1 MKYQDSVNSL
11 LRLKPIIIS
20 IKKVLMKKSILS
32 TRLDLTILY
41 ICTIFLIS
49 LPAIVYLKLYLLKNP
64 HYINEYGDFNF
75 EQLSFGY
82 GHLLKNLF
90 YENSY
95 RTNIE
100 SFDIDFYLS
109 RLPAYPLFLL
119 TILKINVNF
128 YFIYFVKNIC
138 SFTIVFF
145 TIFSFIK
152 YINKKNFHLLI
163 LLFLFY
169 YNPYNFHVLFTLDF
183 EDTFV
188 SVFFPLIIFLVIQG
202 KKKVY
207 IISIFIFILY
217 FLKTSLQFFCISFSF
232 LYLFY
237 VYFFNKANF
246 NKLTFLPIYS
256 IFFAVLIWGF
266 FGLKKA
272 YYFPIGSSLNS
283 TNSYY
288 LTSIL
293 NDKFNSTYPDYSV
306 DLLLDSSI
314 NKDLVFSNEKEFY
327 EYYNSKN
334 KIYIKENTTAYLK
347 GIIIKM
353 NFILFGLNYDGLHS
367 DNKLYQIRLTNIPN
381 KFALLSSLVICL
393 YFFVKNIFL
402 KKELLKLEFFYLSMF
417 FFYIIPHLIAWT
429 TSKHLVPIFL
439 LSNMYL
445 FIKYLK
451 INEK

>member
-1 MKYQDSVNSL
+1 MKYQNRVNFL
-11 LRLKPIIIS
+11 LRFKSIIIS

-49 LPAIVYLKLYLLKNP
+49 LPAIVYLKLYLLKKP
-64 HYINEYGDFNF
+64 YYINEYGDFNF

-100 SFDIDFYLS
+100 PFDIDFYLS
-109 RLPAYPLFLL
+109 RLPAYPFFLL

-128 YFIYFVKNIC
+128 YFVYFVKNIC

-152 YINKKNFHLLI
+152 YIDKKNFHFLI
-163 LLFLFY
+163 FLFLFY

-188 SVFFPLIIFLVIQG
+188 SVFFPLMIFLFIQE
-202 KKKVY
+202 KKKIY

-232 LYLFY
+232 LYLLY
-237 VYFFNKANF
+237 VYFYNKVNF
-246 NKLTFLPIYS
+246 NKLTFLPICS
-256 IFFAVLIWGF
+256 IVFAVLIWGF

-272 YYFPIGSSLNS
+272 NYFPIGSSLNS

-288 LTSIL
+288 LTSAL

-306 DLLLDSSI
+306 DLLIDSNI
-314 NKDLVFSNEKEFY
+314 NNDLVFTNEKEFY
-327 EYYNSKN
+327 EYYNRKN
-334 KIYIKENTTAYLK
+334 KIYIQQNTSAFIK
-347 GIIIKM
+347 GIIIKI
-353 NFILFGLNYDGLHS
+353 NFILFGLNYDGLQS
-367 DNKLYQIRLTNIPN
+367 DNKLNQIRLTNIPN
-381 KFALLSSLVICL
+381 KFALLSGLVISL
-393 YFFVKNIFL
+393 YIFFKNIFF
-402 KKELLKLEFFYLSMF
+402 KKVLLKLEFFYLSMF

>member
-1 MKYQDSVNSL
+1 VKYQDSVNSL
-11 LRLKPIIIS
+11 LKFKPIIIS
-20 IKKVLMKKSILS
+20 IKRVLMKKSILS

-49 LPAIVYLKLYLLKNP
+49 LPAIVYLKLYLLKNI
-64 HYINEYGDFNF
+64 HYINEYRDFNF
-75 EQLSFGY
+75 EQLPFGY
-82 GHLLKNLF
+82 GNLLKNLF

-100 SFDIDFYLS
+100 PFDIDFYLS
-109 RLPAYPLFLL
+109 RMPAYPLFLL
-119 TILKINVNF
+119 TILKIDLNF
-128 YFIYFVKNIC
+128 YFVYFIKNIC

-152 YINKKNFHLLI
+152 YINKNNFHFLI

-188 SVFFPLIIFLVIQG
+188 SVFFPLVILLVIQG
-202 KKKVY
+202 KKKIY

-217 FLKTSLQFFCISFSF
+217 FLKTSLQFFCILFCF
-232 LYLFY
+232 LYLLY
-237 VYFFNKANF
+237 VYFFNKENF

-256 IFFAVLIWGF
+256 IFFAVFIWGF

-272 YYFPIGSSLNS
+272 NYFPIGSSLNS

-288 LTSIL
+288 LTSML

-306 DLLLDSSI
+306 DLLLDSNI
-314 NKDLVFSNEKEFY
+314 KNDLTFSNEKKFY
-327 EYYNSKN
+327 EYYNNKN
-334 KIYIKENTTAYLK
+334 RNYIKQNISAYLN
-347 GIIIKM
+347 GIIIKI

-367 DNKLYQIRLTNIPN
+367 DNKLNEIRLSNIPN
-381 KFALLSSLVICL
+381 KLVLLSGLVISL
-393 YFFVKNIFL
+393 YLFLKNFFL
-402 KKELLKLEFFYLSMF
+402 KKELLKLELFYLSMF
-417 FFYIIPHLIAWT
+417 FFYILPHLIAWA
-429 TSKHLVPIFL
+429 TSKHVVPIFL

-445 FIKYLK
+445 FIKCLK
-451 INEK
+451 INGK